1 MAVQQRLPVR
11 LALATAGVSLAAGLW
26 TVWDHGLLS
35 GPEAMQGSA
44 RGTSLV
50 VVAVAVPLLL
60 ACVAAARRGSA
71 VALVFWGGATL
82 YLVYNAVL
90 LLFLTP
96 FNSAF
101 LLYVAML
108 GTGLWST
115 GALLATPQVWDLGGT
130 VVREAPVRAVAAY
143 VWVVAG
149 LNALLWL
156 ANVVP
161 ALDDAS
167 PTPMLDGT
175 GVTTNAIYVQDLA
188 VWLPLMAVAAGWL
201 WRREARGA
209 VVVLAGLVLWVV
221 EAVSIAVDQAFGAAA
236 DPSSTVV
243 STDLVVPF
251 LVLAVVGL
259 VPVWVLLRRVAT
271 AGSRPGTAS
280 FPGTTTTRRSL
291 HRAS

>member
-1 MAVQQRLPVR
+1 MT
-11 LALATAGVSLAAGLW
+11 LALASALTAFAAGAWTLW
-26 TVWDHGLLS
+26 DDGLLG
-35 GPEAMQGSA
+35 GPAAMQGSA

-50 VVAVAVPLLL
+50 VVALGVPVLL
-60 ACVAAARRGSA
+60 ASVLAVRRGSEM
-71 VALVFWGGATL
+71 ALVGWAGATL

-96 FNSAF
+96 FNGAF

-108 GTGLWST
+108 GTALWSLGSLVT
-115 GALLATPQVWDLGGT
+115 SPEVWDLGRRVAST
-130 VVREAPVRAVAAY
+130 APVRGVAAY

-161 ALDDAS
+161 ALGDPH
-167 PTPMLDGT
+167 PTPMLAGT

-188 VWLPLMAVAAGWL
+188 VWLPLMAVAAAWL
-201 WRREARGA
+201 WRRQARGA
-209 VVVLAGLVLWVV
+209 VVVLAGLGLWCI
-221 EAVSIAVDQAFGAAA
+221 EAVSIAVDQSFGVAA

-243 STDLVVPF
+243 STALVVPS

-259 VPVWVLLRRVAT
+259 VPLWVLLRRRTRPSAARPSTVVAD
-271 AGSRPGTAS
+271 G
-280 FPGTTTTRRSL
+280 RSADL
-291 HRAS
+291 HRTS